1 MTETPRRHMK
11 RRFAGTLRA
20 AHVALTPVSEGDLP
34 TLFRWINTRD
44 DVVLSAPY
52 RPIGEREHV
61 RWLEAIQQRTDVA
74 LFGIRLVQTG
84 ALIGSCQL
92 HSIHPVH
99 RTAELQ
105 IRIGEGAERGAG
117 RGSEAV
123 VLLLNFGFRDL
134 NLNRIFLHVFA
145 NNEPALRMYE
155 KVGFTREGV
164 LRRAAYI
171 DGSYVDI
178 VVMGILREEHLGR

>member
-1 MTETPRRHMK
+1 MK
-11 RRFAGTLRA
+11 RRFGGTLRA
-20 AHVALTPVSEGDLP
+20 AQVALTPLSVDDVP

-44 DVVLSAPY
+44 DVLLSAPY
-52 RPIGEREHV
+52 RPISERQHASWFE
-61 RWLEAIQQRTDVA
+61 EIQQRKDVA

-92 HSIHPVH
+92 HSINTVH

-105 IRIGEGAERGAG
+105 IRIGEGSERGSG

-123 VLLLNFGFRDL
+123 LLLLDFGFRDL

-145 NNEPALRMYE
+145 TNEPALRMYE

-178 VVMGILREEHLGR
+178 VVMGILREEHVGR

>member
-1 MTETPRRHMK
+1 M
-11 RRFAGTLRA
+11 
-20 AHVALTPVSEGDLP
+20 
-34 TLFRWINTRD
+34 
-44 DVVLSAPY
+44 
-52 RPIGEREHV
+52 
-61 RWLEAIQQRTDVA
+61 
-74 LFGIRLVQTG
+74 
-84 ALIGSCQL
+84 
-92 HSIHPVH
+92 H